1 MKKSLADRV
10 MEKVIFGIK
19 RIEVVD
25 QSKTYILCYNQDG
38 KKVFIEESKLK
49 NAEALG
55 LSVGR
60 V

>member
-25 QSKTYILCYNQDG
+25 QSKTYILCYNQDR